1 MLASTTNGRASI
13 TIESMTLFRT
23 LAARSRLLTRRL
35 TAARTESRGR
45 GPSPHYDSTIR
56 RSRLHQATTRPIW
69 LKFSQSAPQASMMPS
84 AMAMLI
90 SVEMLVARKAGVS
103 LTIQQLREAEVY
115 TVTYDEQSG
124 RYLHEVFAP
133 FGITY
138 QPVSGSPGR

>member
-1 MLASTTNGRASI
+1 MLASTTYERGSS

-35 TAARTESRGR
+35 TAARTSP
-45 GPSPHYDSTIR
+45 GPQYDRMVR
-56 RSRLHQATTRPIW
+56 RSMLHQATTRPVW
-69 LKFSQSAPQASMMPS
+69 LKFSQSVPQASLMPS
-84 AMAMLI
+84 AMAMLS
-90 SVEMLVARKAGVS
+90 SVEMLVARKAGVA

-115 TVTYDEQSG
+115 TVTYDEQSN

-138 QPVSGSPGR
+138 RPVSESPGR